1 MDAEALQASAGDVAG
16 RLFDANGSPVPYSTE
31 PRLLGISREQLARV
45 HRRIGVAVGT
55 QKVEA
60 IVAAARSRL
69 VNVLVTDVI
78 TASALSARRR

>member
-1 MDAEALQASAGDVAG
+1 
-16 RLFDANGSPVPYSTE
+16 VPYSTE
-31 PRLLGISREQLARV
+31 SRLLGISREQLAGVR
-45 HRRIGVAVGT
+45 RRIGVAVGT

-78 TASALSARRR
+78 TASALGVTRR

>member
-1 MDAEALQASAGDVAG
+1 MSEPTSAVIGLDH
-16 RLFDANGSPVPYSTE
+16 GS
-31 PRLLGISREQLARV
+31 
-45 HRRIGVAVGT
+45 RRIGVAVGT

-78 TASALSARRR
+78 TASALGVNAPLGGSSASAEKAGDVRD